1 MYLRRETAEATQ
13 ALADSIIDAVKKGA
27 DFAEL
32 AKTHSLLQN
41 AANGGEIGWV
51 SEMGLEKKIATPAF
65 STPAKNMFIVKEGND
80 INLFYVNELGA
91 KTTKAKVAILARE
104 VSATSRTQA
113 ELYNKMKQFIV
124 DNNNIEALEAEAANN
139 GYTVMT
145 ASNIDINATTINNI
159 QKAREVVRWVF
170 ENKEGATSDIF
181 EVEDKII
188 AVAIDKHN
196 AEGYRPLESVKAQL
210 AAEIRKDKKADILIA
225 QMAGKSM
232 DQLIAEGFR
241 VDTVRNVNFAST
253 YVGAIG
259 NEPSLFARVA
269 NAEIEKESAPIKGNT
284 GAYIFKVINKNEE
297 AKPYNEKEEM
307 VMLETRESYMNPYLA
322 IEALKTAAEIKDMRY
337 IYY

>member
-1 MYLRRETAEATQ
+1 
-13 ALADSIIDAVKKGA
+13 
-27 DFAEL
+27 
-32 AKTHSLLQN
+32 
-41 AANGGEIGWV
+41 
-51 SEMGLEKKIATPAF
+51 
-65 STPAKNMFIVKEGND
+65 
-80 INLFYVNELGA
+80 
-91 KTTKAKVAILARE
+91 
-104 VSATSRTQA
+104 
-113 ELYNKMKQFIV
+113 MKQFIV

-170 ENKEGATSDIF
+170 ENKEGAISDIF

-188 AVAIDKHN
+188 AVAVDKHN
-196 AEGYRPLESVKAQL
+196 AEGYRSIESVKAQL